1 MVFEMNLAPAPFEK
15 IRSGSKDVE
24 LRLYDEKRRR
34 LNIGD
39 EIIFTNLSDK
49 DEQITVRINALYRY
63 GSFRDL
69 FEEIPPQ
76 RCGCDADISAEAAA
90 AGMRKYYSEQLEYQ
104 YGVLGIRMELI
115 DLDVAQLTKEQQETA
130 MLEYLFPD
138 GMK

>member
-24 LRLYDEKRRR
+24 LRLYDEKCRR

-76 RCGCDADISAEAAA
+76 RCGCDADLSAEAAA
-90 AGMRKYYSEQLEYQ
+90 AGMRKYYSEQMEHQ
-104 YGVLGIRMELI
+104 YGVLGIMMERI
-115 DLDVAQLTKEQQETA
+115 DLQEAKLIQEKPEKE
-130 MLEYLFPD
+130 MLEHLFPD

>member
-34 LNIGD
+34 LNISD

-49 DEQITVRINALYRY
+49 DEQIAVRIKALYRY
-63 GSFRDL
+63 GSFREL

-76 RCGCDADISAEAAA
+76 RCGN
-90 AGMRKYYSEQLEYQ
+90 EYRHIRRS
-104 YGVLGIRMELI
+104 GRRRHEEVLFRTTGTSIRRSRN
-115 DLDVAQLTKEQQETA
+115 Q
-130 MLEYLFPD
+130 D
-138 GMK
+138 GTG

>member
-1 MVFEMNLAPAPFEK
+1 MVFEMNLNPAPFEK

-24 LRLYDEKRRR
+24 LRLYDEKRKR

-63 GSFRDL
+63 GSFWEL

-76 RCGCDADISAEAAA
+76 RCGCDAGISVEAAA
-90 AGMRKYYSEQLEYQ
+90 AGMRKYYSKQQEHQ
-104 YGVLGIRMELI
+104 YGVLGIRMELV
-115 DLDVAQLTKEQQETA
+115 DLQEAKLIQEKQEEA
-130 MLEYLFPD
+130 MLEHLFPD